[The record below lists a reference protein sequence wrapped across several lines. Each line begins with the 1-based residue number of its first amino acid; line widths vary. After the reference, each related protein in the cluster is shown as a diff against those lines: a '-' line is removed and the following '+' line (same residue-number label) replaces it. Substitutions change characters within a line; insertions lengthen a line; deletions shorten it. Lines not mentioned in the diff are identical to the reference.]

1 LSRSSLLGFYL
12 VMSVVIASGARG
24 YKPGVA
30 LSRER
35 LAVGRE
41 SLTSAASLY
50 PVGLAENVSKS

>member
-1 LSRSSLLGFYL
+1 LLGFYL